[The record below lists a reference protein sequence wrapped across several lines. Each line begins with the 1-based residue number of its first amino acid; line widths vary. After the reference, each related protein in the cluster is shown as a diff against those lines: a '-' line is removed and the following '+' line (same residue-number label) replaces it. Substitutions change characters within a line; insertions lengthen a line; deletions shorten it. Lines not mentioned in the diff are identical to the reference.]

1 MSVISLPRI
10 AVCSLSLM
18 TFVPAAAEAAIER
31 VTVNSSRDYQHAS
44 GYTYAEITIDGSVMR
59 ADGTAGQYS
68 VPAVI
73 IYPRNEHGRRGHG
86 NGVGV
91 VDWLTTSFYHF
102 FPATTDSNT
111 IQFTRLATENY
122 LFEEGYTYLSI
133 QWDKA
138 VTEIFGPTAPANNDQ
153 ANHLAYGNI
162 ERAADAWEIL
172 LDAARLLKNPGVYP
186 GRSRPARV
194 ATV

>member
-1 MSVISLPRI
+1 MSAISLLRI
-10 AVCSLSLM
+10 AVCAFSLAG
-18 TFVPAAAEAAIER
+18 FVPPTADAAIDK
-31 VTVNSSRDYQHAS
+31 VTVNTSRDFENAA

-73 IYPRNEHGRRGHG
+73 IYPRHGHG

-102 FPATTDSNT
+102 FPATTDANT
-111 IQFTRLATENY
+111 IQFTRLTTENY

-138 VTEIFGPTAPANNDQ
+138 ITEIFGRRRLRTMTRPTISPTAPSSAVPMRGKSCWMPHDCSR
-153 ANHLAYGNI
+153 I
-162 ERAADAWEIL
+162 RA
-172 LDAARLLKNPGVYP
+172 PT
-186 GRSRPARV
+186 RV
-194 ATV
+194 DSDPRESTPF